1 MSTGEN
7 RSTITSDE
15 RESKASRTRGKSKAE
30 PMTQNE
36 LNRFRAILTAKVAE
50 LERFTR
56 HREGITVE
64 RSADQLEEIQAASQ
78 RALAVC
84 NLDREFNQLRD
95 ARAALRR
102 IEDGNFGTC
111 QECDEDIHPKRLAV
125 VLWATFCMRC
135 QEAVDRNFEE
145 IQAASSD
152 FLNRAA

>member
-1 MSTGEN
+1 MRAKQEPSMT
-7 RSTITSDE
+7 
-15 RESKASRTRGKSKAE
+15 KS
-30 PMTQNE
+30 E
-36 LNRFRAILTAKVAE
+36 LPRFRGILTAKVAE

-56 HREGITVE
+56 QRDGIAVE

-102 IEDGNFGTC
+102 IEDGSFGTC
-111 QECDEDIHPKRLAV
+111 QECDEDIHPKRLAAV
-125 VLWATFCMRC
+125 PWAIFCIRC

-145 IQAASSD
+145 IQAPSSD
-152 FLNRAA
+152 FLDRAA

>member
-1 MSTGEN
+1 
-7 RSTITSDE
+7 
-15 RESKASRTRGKSKAE
+15 
-30 PMTQNE
+30 MTKTE
-36 LNRFRAILTAKVAE
+36 ADRFRAVLTARVRE

-56 HREGITVE
+56 HRDGIAVE

-102 IEDGNFGTC
+102 IEDGSFGIC
-111 QECDEDIHPKRLAV
+111 QGCDEDIHPKRLAAV
-125 VLWATFCMRC
+125 PWATFCIRC

-145 IQAASSD
+145 IQAPSSD
-152 FLNRAA
+152 FLDRAA